1 MVLLN
6 ITENLFD
13 HKKMIIIYFYFSIM
27 NNIIDNFK
35 LTVIKSNRVFTL
47 NELLIIL
54 TEIYNEF
61 DNSNLIL
68 LDEEDDD
75 IPKKIGRPKKIKE
88 NKEKRK
94 PTAYN
99 LFITAKY
106 PDVKKENPDKK
117 TTDILKMI
125 AVMWKESKKTG

>member
-1 MVLLN
+1 MN
-6 ITENLFD
+6 
-13 HKKMIIIYFYFSIM
+13 

-35 LTVIKSNRVFTL
+35 STVIKSNRVFTL

-61 DNSNLIL
+61 THNNLIL

-75 IPKKIGRPKKIKE
+75 IPKKIGRPKKVKE

-99 LFITAKY
+99 LFITSKY
-106 PDVKKENPDKK
+106 PEVKKENPDKNAK
-117 TTDILKMI
+117 DIMKMI
-125 AVMWKESKKTG
+125 AVMWKEHKLAG

>member
-1 MVLLN
+1 
-6 ITENLFD
+6 
-13 HKKMIIIYFYFSIM
+13 M

-75 IPKKIGRPKKIKE
+75 IPKKIGRPKKVKE

-99 LFITAKY
+99 LFITSKY

>member
-61 DNSNLIL
+61 THNNLIL
-68 LDEEDDD
+68 LDDEDDD
-75 IPKKIGRPKKIKE
+75 IPRKIGRPKKVKE

-99 LFITAKY
+99 LFITSKY
-106 PDVKKENPDKK
+106 PEVKKENPDKNAK
-117 TTDILKMI
+117 DIMKMI
-125 AVMWKESKKTG
+125 AVMWKEHKLAG